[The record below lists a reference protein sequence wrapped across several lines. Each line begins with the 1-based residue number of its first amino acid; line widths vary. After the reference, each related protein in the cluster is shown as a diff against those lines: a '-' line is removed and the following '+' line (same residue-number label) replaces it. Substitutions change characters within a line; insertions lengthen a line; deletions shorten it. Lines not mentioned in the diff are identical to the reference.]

1 MGFKSILMWRQKA
14 ALHPISHSQVLPPR
28 VVAPVLSHLEQIQ
41 QLQPK
46 VERLLIQEFEL
57 GDLVSRLCPV
67 LLADQT
73 VTVFATEEHQVGDAV
88 EALHALIQKKGYS
101 LAATPCYVIGV
112 TLLLELIRS
121 VPFASSAAHSSG
133 SSSLWAQADLFNAFL
148 EIVRWGVT
156 HQATDIHI
164 NILTASSYSEVRFSI
179 AGHYTYPP
187 KFQGISTRFLLDMM
201 AVVWMSIRGGNGA
214 VFDPHK
220 EQQGSLQC
228 EIDNKSVMLRWG
240 SLAAE
245 LGPSICLRILQ
256 RQSGAAL
263 PDLAALGYLP
273 EQQRQLENS
282 LLGDGGAIVF
292 SGAVGSG
299 KSTTLA
305 ALVAQLP
312 AWRKLVSLEDPVEYL
327 IPNAVQVALSR
338 DLFEDSHQ
346 VFGAKLR
353 ALKRAAMTDVLL
365 GEIRDVETGRAFT
378 DLSSSGVRLYT
389 TVHAAGAALAPA
401 RLHSD
406 FIRVSLDLLTT
417 PGVLKLLVHQC
428 LLPRL
433 CSYCAIPL
441 ESLLDFPSHAIPRHS
456 PPFSHWLRQLK
467 RLMNTNDLSQINVR
481 RLAGCEHCINTELP
495 ELKGWQGRV
504 VSAEILEPARYP
516 DYLTALSSRQPV
528 LPVLMRAGWRPLRS
542 NALEQVQLGLIDPFD
557 LERHFDMFDAPSWQS
572 LMPEGQPC

>member
-1 MGFKSILMWRQKA
+1 MGLRSTLLWWRKT
-14 ALHPISHSQVLPPR
+14 ALQPISQELPPR
-28 VVAPVLSHLEQIQ
+28 VAAPVLSHLEQIQ

-46 VERLLIQEFEL
+46 VEKLLIQEFEL

-73 VTVFATEEHQVGDAV
+73 VTVFAIEEHQVGDAL
-88 EALHALIQKKGYS
+88 EALHALIQKKGYQ
-101 LAATPCYVIGV
+101 LAAIPCYVIGV

-121 VPFASSAAHSSG
+121 APFANHTAHSSG

-156 HQATDIHI
+156 HRATDIHI
-164 NILTASSYSEVRFSI
+164 NILTASPYSEVRFSI

-228 EIDNKSVMLRWG
+228 EIEGRNVMLRWG

-256 RQSGAAL
+256 RQVGAVL
-263 PDLAALGYLP
+263 RDLASLGYLP
-273 EQQRQLENS
+273 AQQRQLENS
-282 LLGDGGAIVF
+282 LLGDGGAVVF

-305 ALVAQLP
+305 ALIAQLP
-312 AWRKLVSLEDPVEYL
+312 TWRKLVSLEDPVEYL

-338 DLFEDSHQ
+338 DLFEESHQ

-389 TVHAAGAALAPA
+389 TVHAASAALVPA

-406 FIRVSLDLLTT
+406 FIRVSMDLLTA

-433 CSYCAIPL
+433 CSYCTIPL
-441 ESLLDFPSHAIPRHS
+441 ESLTDFPPQALPRHS
-456 PPFSHWLRQLK
+456 SSFSQWLRQLK
-467 RLMNTNDLSQINVR
+467 RLMRKNDLSQIRVR
-481 RLAGCEHCINTELP
+481 RLTGCDQCINNELP

-504 VSAEILEPARYP
+504 VSAEILEPALYP
-516 DYLTALSSRQPV
+516 DYLVALASRQPV
-528 LPVLMRAGWRPLRS
+528 LPVLLRAGWRPLRS
-542 NALEQVQLGLIDPFD
+542 NALEQMRLGLIDPFD
-557 LERHFDMFDAPSWQS
+557 LERHFDLFDAPAWQALVS
-572 LMPEGQPC
+572 EGQPC

>member
-1 MGFKSILMWRQKA
+1 MWPRFLSLWRQSA
-14 ALHPISHSQVLPPR
+14 PPLLINPSHDLSPR
-28 VVAPVLSHLEQIQ
+28 VAAPVLSHLEQIQ

-46 VERLLIQEFEL
+46 IERLLIQEFEL
-57 GDLVSRLCPV
+57 GELVSRLCPV
-67 LLADQT
+67 LLADQS
-73 VTVFATEEHQVGDAV
+73 VTVFAIEEHQVGDAID
-88 EALHALIQKKGYS
+88 ALHALIQKKGYQ
-101 LAATPCYVIGV
+101 LAKVPCYVVGV
-112 TLLLELIRS
+112 TLLLELVRTA
-121 VPFASSAAHSSG
+121 PSSPMANQAAGSG
-133 SSSLWAQADLFNAFL
+133 ALWAQADLFNAFL
-148 EIVRWGVT
+148 EIVRWGVL
-156 HQATDIHI
+156 HHATDIHI
-164 NILTASSYSEVRFSI
+164 NILTASPYSEVRFSI
-179 AGHYTYPP
+179 AGRYSHPP

-220 EQQGSLQC
+220 EQQGSLHC
-228 EIDNKSVMLRWG
+228 EIEGKSVMLRWG

-256 RQSGAAL
+256 RQLGTVL
-263 PDLAALGYLP
+263 PDLASLGYLP
-273 EQQRQLENS
+273 AQQLQLENS
-282 LLGDGGAIVF
+282 LLGDGGAVVF

-305 ALVAQLP
+305 ALIAQLP

-327 IPNAVQVALSR
+327 ISNAVQVALSR
-338 DLFEDSHQ
+338 DLFEESHQ

-389 TVHAAGAALAPA
+389 TVHAASAALVPA

-406 FIRVSLDLLTT
+406 FIGVSMDLLTA
-417 PGVLKLLVHQC
+417 PSVIKLLVHQC

-441 ESLLDFPSHAIPRHS
+441 ITLTDYPPQAIRRHH
-456 PPFSHWLRQLK
+456 PFSQWIRQLK
-467 RLMNTNDLSQINVR
+467 RLMKNMDLSQVR
-481 RLAGCEHCINTELP
+481 VRCLSGCEHCFNTELP

-504 VSAEILEPARYP
+504 VSAEILDPALYP
-516 DYLTALSSRQPV
+516 DYLVALLARQPV
-528 LPVLMRAGWRPLRS
+528 LPVLLQAGWKPLRF
-542 NALEQVQLGLIDPFD
+542 NALEQVSLGRIDPFD
-557 LERHFDMFDAPSWQS
+557 LERYFDVLDSPAWQGRW
-572 LMPEGQPC
+572 PKGRPC

>member
-1 MGFKSILMWRQKA
+1 MGLRSTLLWWRKT
-14 ALHPISHSQVLPPR
+14 ALQPISQELPPR
-28 VVAPVLSHLEQIQ
+28 VAAPVLSHLEQIQ

-46 VERLLIQEFEL
+46 VEKLLIQEFEL

-73 VTVFATEEHQVGDAV
+73 VTVFAIEEHQVGDAL
-88 EALHALIQKKGYS
+88 EALHAMIQKKGYQ
-101 LAATPCYVIGV
+101 LAAIPCYVIGV

-121 VPFASSAAHSSG
+121 APFANHTAHSSG
-133 SSSLWAQADLFNAFL
+133 SNSLWAQADLFNAFL

-156 HQATDIHI
+156 HRATDIHI
-164 NILTASSYSEVRFSI
+164 NILTASPYSEVRFSI

-201 AVVWMSIRGGNGA
+201 AVVWMNIRGGNGA

-228 EIDNKSVMLRWG
+228 EIEGRNVMLRWG

-256 RQSGAAL
+256 RQVGAVL
-263 PDLAALGYLP
+263 PDLASLGYLP
-273 EQQRQLENS
+273 AQQRQLENS
-282 LLGDGGAIVF
+282 LLGDGGAVVF

-305 ALVAQLP
+305 ALIAQLP
-312 AWRKLVSLEDPVEYL
+312 TWRKLVSLEDPVEYL

-338 DLFEDSHQ
+338 DLFEESHQ

-389 TVHAAGAALAPA
+389 TVHAASAALVPA

-406 FIRVSLDLLTT
+406 FIRVSMDLLTA

-441 ESLLDFPSHAIPRHS
+441 ESLTDFPPQALPRHS
-456 PPFSHWLRQLK
+456 SSFSQWLRQLK
-467 RLMNTNDLSQINVR
+467 RLMRKNDLSQIRVR
-481 RLAGCEHCINTELP
+481 RLTGCDQCINNELP

-504 VSAEILEPARYP
+504 VSAEILEPALYP
-516 DYLTALSSRQPV
+516 DYLVALASRQPV
-528 LPVLMRAGWRPLRS
+528 LPVLLRAGWRPLRS
-542 NALEQVQLGLIDPFD
+542 NALEQMRLGLIDPFD
-557 LERHFDMFDAPSWQS
+557 LERHFDLFDAPAWQALVS
-572 LMPEGQPC
+572 EGQPC

>member
-1 MGFKSILMWRQKA
+1 MRLRSTLLWWRKT
-14 ALHPISHSQVLPPR
+14 ALQPISQELPPR
-28 VVAPVLSHLEQIQ
+28 VAAPVLSHLEQIQ

-46 VERLLIQEFEL
+46 VEKLLIQEFEL

-73 VTVFATEEHQVGDAV
+73 VTVFAIEEHQVGDAL
-88 EALHALIQKKGYS
+88 EALHALIQKKGYQ
-101 LAATPCYVIGV
+101 LAAIPCYVIGV

-121 VPFASSAAHSSG
+121 APFANHTGHSSG

-156 HQATDIHI
+156 HRATDIHI
-164 NILTASSYSEVRFSI
+164 NILTASPYSEVRFSI

-228 EIDNKSVMLRWG
+228 EIEGRNVMLRWG

-256 RQSGAAL
+256 RQVGAVL
-263 PDLAALGYLP
+263 PDLASLGYLP
-273 EQQRQLENS
+273 AQQRQLENS
-282 LLGDGGAIVF
+282 LLGDGGAVVF

-305 ALVAQLP
+305 ALIAQLP
-312 AWRKLVSLEDPVEYL
+312 TWRKLVSLEDPVEYL

-338 DLFEDSHQ
+338 DLFEESHQ

-389 TVHAAGAALAPA
+389 TVHAASAALVPA

-406 FIRVSLDLLTT
+406 FIRVSMDLLTA

-441 ESLLDFPSHAIPRHS
+441 ESLTDFPPQALLRHS
-456 PPFSHWLRQLK
+456 SSFSQWLRQLK
-467 RLMNTNDLSQINVR
+467 RLMRKNDLSQIRVR
-481 RLAGCEHCINTELP
+481 RLTGCDQCINNELP

-504 VSAEILEPARYP
+504 VSAEILEPALYP
-516 DYLTALSSRQPV
+516 DYLVALASRQPV
-528 LPVLMRAGWRPLRS
+528 LPVLLRAGWRPLRS
-542 NALEQVQLGLIDPFD
+542 NALEQMRLGLIDPFD
-557 LERHFDMFDAPSWQS
+557 LERHFDLFDAPAWQALVS
-572 LMPEGQPC
+572 EGQPC